1 MIFLNFGKIDL
12 YGVFIGI
19 SKSEDF
25 FKDGINLRKKMINLC
40 LEIEPWNFIKIKG
53 EIKNFEGKWRA
64 VQKTREI

>member
-40 LEIEPWNFIKIKG
+40 LEIEP
-53 EIKNFEGKWRA
+53 
-64 VQKTREI
+64 